1 MSSSSHPSSPQPGT
15 VLIGRY
21 RLEEIRAH
29 GGMAD
34 VWRATDLQLGRI
46 VAVKLLKPHLAN
58 ESTLSQRFRR
68 EAIAAAKLDHSSIV
82 TVHDAIE
89 DDGRLAVI
97 MAFIDGRSLREELD
111 HDQTLS
117 VSKVLHIG
125 LYVLAALNAAHQQDL
140 IHRDVKPGNILIS
153 KRNEVHHDGHG
164 EVPLA

>member
-15 VLIGRY
+15 VLIGRN

-46 VAVKLLKPHLAN
+46 VAIKLLKPHLAN

-111 HDQTLS
+111 QDQTQRGGRDPCPPDA
-117 VSKVLHIG
+117 VRVGDVL
-125 LYVLAALNAAHQQDL
+125 
-140 IHRDVKPGNILIS
+140 
-153 KRNEVHHDGHG
+153 
-164 EVPLA
+164 

>member
-15 VLIGRY
+15 VLAGRY

-68 EAIAAAKLDHSSIV
+68 EA
-82 TVHDAIE
+82 
-89 DDGRLAVI
+89 
-97 MAFIDGRSLREELD
+97 
-111 HDQTLS
+111 
-117 VSKVLHIG
+117 
-125 LYVLAALNAAHQQDL
+125 
-140 IHRDVKPGNILIS
+140 
-153 KRNEVHHDGHG
+153 
-164 EVPLA
+164 